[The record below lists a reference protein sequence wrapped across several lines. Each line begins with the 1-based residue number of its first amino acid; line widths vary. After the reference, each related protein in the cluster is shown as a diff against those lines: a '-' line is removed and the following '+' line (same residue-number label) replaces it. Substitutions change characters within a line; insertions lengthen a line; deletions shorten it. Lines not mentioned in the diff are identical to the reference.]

1 CTGSCGIDPLSQ
13 YVSNATDLVEV
24 KVFTQE
30 RIPFL
35 MANTHNLNLN
45 RTPSHNFAKFM
56 DAAPFPWNNSYKGNF
71 DDYLFYYSEEC
82 FNEQNKMFQNLKS
95 ALKRVRTMLI
105 ALGFNFQTRNDVF
118 PGEQINLMDN
128 IDDERCCRFWLYCS
142 VT

>member
-1 CTGSCGIDPLSQ
+1 MKKTVFLSKEPEPLRMNESIAGKNIAVYCPRCESCDATFVDPGLEGNRVQCTGSCGIVPLSQ

-71 DDYLFYYSEEC
+71 DDYLFYYS
-82 FNEQNKMFQNLKS
+82 
-95 ALKRVRTMLI
+95 
-105 ALGFNFQTRNDVF
+105 
-118 PGEQINLMDN
+118 
-128 IDDERCCRFWLYCS
+128 
-142 VT
+142 